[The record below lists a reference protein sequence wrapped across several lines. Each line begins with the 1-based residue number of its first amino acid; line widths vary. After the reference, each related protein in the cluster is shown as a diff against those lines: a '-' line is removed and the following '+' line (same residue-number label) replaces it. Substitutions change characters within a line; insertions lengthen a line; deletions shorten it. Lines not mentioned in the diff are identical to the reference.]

1 MECDKSCGN
10 AGVHSSQS
18 LGAEYVSMPAYV
30 CVCLHLICVCV
41 RPHVCLPFCVC
52 LHLHM
57 WVCTKSLSV
66 GQAGM
71 AETLHSSFSPNRA
84 TWVVGELIGAALAP
98 QSPADSH
105 QI

>member
-1 MECDKSCGN
+1 MC
-10 AGVHSSQS
+10 
-18 LGAEYVSMPAYV
+18 VSASNMCVCVRVPACVFDFFVCLHLRVCV
-30 CVCLHLICVCV
+30 CVCL
-41 RPHVCLPFCVC
+41 
-52 LHLHM
+52 
-57 WVCTKSLSV
+57 CTARLSV

-84 TWVVGELIGAALAP
+84 TWVAGELNGAALAP

>member
-10 AGVHSSQS
+10 AGVHGSQS
-18 LGAEYVSMPAYV
+18 LGVECMSMPV
-30 CVCLHLICVCV
+30 CVRLRLICVHARMGGGAVLSALACARGCV
-41 RPHVCLPFCVC
+41 ER
-52 LHLHM
+52 
-57 WVCTKSLSV
+57 LSV

-84 TWVVGELIGAALAP
+84 TWVVGELNRAALALR
-98 QSPADSH
+98 SPADSH

>member
-18 LGAEYVSMPAYV
+18 LGAEYVSMPAYA

-41 RPHVCLPFCVC
+41 PAWVFAFFCVC
-52 LHLHM
+52 LHLH
-57 WVCTKSLSV
+57 VCVCAKRLSV

-84 TWVVGELIGAALAP
+84 TWVVGELNGAALALW
-98 QSPADSH
+98 SPADRH

>member
-10 AGVHSSQS
+10 AGVHGSQS
-18 LGAEYVSMPAYV
+18 LGVGCVSMPA
-30 CVCLHLICVCV
+30 CVRLCLICVHTRMSFCLSVCACARGCV
-41 RPHVCLPFCVC
+41 ER
-52 LHLHM
+52 
-57 WVCTKSLSV
+57 LSV

-84 TWVVGELIGAALAP
+84 TWVVGELNGAALALR
-98 QSPADSH
+98 SPADSH